1 MKRIVSLILFISFA
15 ATINPAQSTQPKD
28 SARVPASAGTTEPSP
43 TVDQILDKYVSAVG
57 GREALEKIT
66 SRTTKGSF
74 HFEKGL
80 NLTGETEGYFKF
92 PNKNLINTTLPGFGL
107 LQEGYDGSTAW
118 TKDSRNGV
126 RVRKEKELEEAKL
139 DAEFNR
145 ELKLKRLYPKME
157 LKGTQKIAGRD
168 AYLIEAT
175 PAAGSLEKF
184 YFDTQTSLLV
194 RLDRRRLTAQGHT
207 VATEIYYEDYREAD
221 GIKVPF
227 TERHVLPDL
236 IALIKYSSIKHNLPI
251 DDAKFA
257 KPSN

>member
-1 MKRIVSLILFISFA
+1 MKRIISLILFISLA
-15 ATINPAQSTQPKD
+15 ATINQAQS
-28 SARVPASAGTTEPSP
+28 ARPTGDAKVPAAAKTNGSAP

-57 GREALEKIT
+57 GRDALEKIN
-66 SRTTKGSF
+66 SRTTKGSLQ
-74 HFEKGL
+74 FEKGL

-92 PNKNLINTTLPGFGL
+92 PNKNLINTNLPGLGL

-118 TKDSRNGV
+118 TKDSSNGL
-126 RVRKEKELEEAKL
+126 RERKGREFEEAKL

-175 PAAGSLEKF
+175 PAGGTAEKF
-184 YFDTQTSLLV
+184 YFDTQTGLLV
-194 RLDRRRLTAQGHT
+194 RLDRERLTPQGDA
-207 VATEIYYEDYREAD
+207 VSVEIYYEDYREAD
-221 GIKVPF
+221 GIKVHF
-227 TERHVLPDL
+227 SERHILPDVIVL
-236 IALIKYSSIKHNLPI
+236 IRYSSIKHNLPI

-257 KPSN
+257 KPSR